1 MSDDNKSK
9 MKLSLKLSI
18 SLEIIKSKTILNK
31 IFKNLQTKKIL
42 KIIKNNKY
50 IQKKLDISLDDFNDY
65 CKIEIEIK
73 TIPNK
78 YGKFIQI
85 SNSEMKS
92 YYHFYFD
99 NNKEEIKRN

>member
-42 KIIKNNKY
+42 KIIKNNK
-50 IQKKLDISLDDFNDY
+50 IKNEFY
-65 CKIEIEIK
+65 CCNIWV
-73 TIPNK
+73 
-78 YGKFIQI
+78 
-85 SNSEMKS
+85 
-92 YYHFYFD
+92 
-99 NNKEEIKRN
+99 